1 MRGLTK
7 LKYLDIKEML
17 IEELPYSID
26 HLENLSYLDVSG
38 TDIQCLHDRICS
50 LYKLQILKL
59 SNCPH
64 SICLPTNMKNLTK
77 LKHLDTKGTHI
88 MHMPLKF
95 GNLKCLQLLID
106 FVVGI
111 NSESSISEIKD
122 LFLLRT
128 LSILRLQNVLD
139 EKLEV
144 LDIKN
149 FIELV
154 ILKSTKVKSIDV
166 EFYDDG
172 VVSFKSLKTLQF
184 EDMENWEA
192 WLPFKVGE
200 GFLSLVK
207 LYVSMSENGW
217 DLPMPHTVE
226 LIIEAFDKIL
236 MTWSNKSIM
245 SSPEI
250 AVKISTT

>member
-1 MRGLTK
+1 MLKFANCPHLTHLTEDMRGLTK

-50 LYKLQILKL
+50 LYKLQILK
-59 SNCPH
+59 
-64 SICLPTNMKNLTK
+64 
-77 LKHLDTKGTHI
+77 
-88 MHMPLKF
+88 
-95 GNLKCLQLLID
+95 
-106 FVVGI
+106 
-111 NSESSISEIKD
+111 
-122 LFLLRT
+122 
-128 LSILRLQNVLD
+128 LQNVLD